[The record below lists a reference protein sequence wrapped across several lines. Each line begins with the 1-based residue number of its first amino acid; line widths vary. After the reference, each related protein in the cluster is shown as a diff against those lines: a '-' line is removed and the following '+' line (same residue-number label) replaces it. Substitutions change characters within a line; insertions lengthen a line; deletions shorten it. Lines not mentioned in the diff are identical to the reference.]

1 MKNNSK
7 KTIGR
12 KVIDNVIRWTM
23 GLVTVGLVAVF
34 TLVGIRREVIETC
47 KAETLKEEIFVI
59 QTDNEMNFMTDF
71 DLRTEDYVK
80 KQYKRNGSVLVYEIR
95 NGEIR
100 CWLEVYSGVRFEITN
115 LGWLVN

>member
-23 GLVTVGLVAVF
+23 GLVTVGLIAVF
-34 TLVGIRREVIETC
+34 TLVGIRREVIETY
-47 KAETLKEEIFVI
+47 KAETLKEEIYVI
-59 QTDNEMNFMTDF
+59 HMDNEMNFMTDF

-80 KQYKRNGSVLVYEIR
+80 KQYKRNGSVLMYEVR
-95 NGEIR
+95 NGSVRTWIE
-100 CWLEVYSGVRFEITN
+100 LYSGVRFEISN
-115 LGWLVN
+115 MGWLIN